1 MIILKRDFS
10 SETLRKDT
18 MSVSTTNSMAE
29 RNFGMLD
36 RLIREKPN
44 ANMITYESIIMNA
57 TNKTSVWK
65 DSLSAEKSQSV
76 MKWERESVRSQ
87 VWRLKDE
94 NKTRSEVSSKISE
107 IGGLWLEEDQVEVK
121 LNGLGSEKEKIDALK
136 CQLQFRQKIL
146 SGVT

>member
-18 MSVSTTNSMAE
+18 MSVSTTNSMTE

-94 NKTRSEVSSKISE
+94 KKTRSEVSSGERKI
-107 IGGLWLEEDQVEVK
+107 VY
-121 LNGLGSEKEKIDALK
+121 
-136 CQLQFRQKIL
+136 
-146 SGVT
+146 